1 MDALNKLT
9 EYFREF
15 PGIGPRQARRFAY
28 FLLSKSPSF
37 SDELARLVVEIKK
50 NMRVCDSC
58 FRFYAGGRKAGPT
71 GETSA
76 VCAICSDP
84 ERNHSE
90 IMVIARDVDLEA
102 IEKSGTYNGVYFVLG
117 GTVPIL
123 EKSPETRVRSREL
136 LKKIETAGETKKGAK
151 PLKEIILSLSATPE
165 GEHTEEILR
174 SLLKP
179 VAEKND
185 IKITM
190 LGRGLSTGAELE
202 YSDADTI
209 KNALKNRA

>member
-28 FLLSKSPSF
+28 FLLTKSPSF
-37 SDELARLVVEIKK
+37 ADELARLVVEIKK

-58 FRFYAGGRKAGPT
+58 FRFYAGKSGT
-71 GETSA
+71 L
-76 VCAICSDP
+76 CNICSNT
-84 ERNHSE
+84 ERKHAE
-90 IMVIARDVDLEA
+90 LMVVARDVDLES
-102 IEKSGTYNGVYFVLG
+102 IEKSSTYNGVYFVLG

-123 EKSPETRVRSREL
+123 EKSPETRIRSREL
-136 LKKIETAGETKKGAK
+136 LKRVGEDSKTGGGKKV
-151 PLKEIILSLSATPE
+151 PKEIILSLSATPE

-179 VAEKND
+179 VAEKNG
-185 IKITM
+185 IKITV

>member
-28 FLLSKSPSF
+28 FLLTKSPSF
-37 SDELARLVVEIKK
+37 ADELARLVVEIKK

-58 FRFYAGGRKAGPT
+58 FRFYAGGRGSDGAKSST
-71 GETSA
+71 T
-76 VCAICSDP
+76 CNICSNT
-84 ERNHSE
+84 ERNHAE
-90 IMVIARDVDLEA
+90 LMVVARDVDLET
-102 IEKSGTYNGVYFVLG
+102 IEKSGTYTGVYFVLG

-123 EKSPETRVRSREL
+123 EKSPETRIRSREL
-136 LKKIETAGETKKGAK
+136 LKRIGAGEKGKSAE
-151 PLKEIILSLSATPE
+151 KEIILSLSATPE
-165 GEHTEEILR
+165 GEHTGEIIR

-179 VAEKND
+179 VAEKNG
-185 IKITM
+185 IKITV

>member
-28 FLLSKSPSF
+28 FLLTKSPSF
-37 SDELARLVVEIKK
+37 ADELARLVVEIKK
-50 NMRVCDSC
+50 SMRVCDSC
-58 FRFYAGGRKAGPT
+58 FRFYAGGRGSGAAT
-71 GETSA
+71 ATI
-76 VCAICSDP
+76 CTICSNT
-84 ERNHSE
+84 ERNHAE
-90 IMVIARDVDLEA
+90 LMVVARDVDLET
-102 IEKSGTYNGVYFVLG
+102 IEKSGTYNGMYFVLG

-136 LKKIETAGETKKGAK
+136 LKRISAGE
-151 PLKEIILSLSATPE
+151 KEIILSLSATPE
-165 GEHTEEILR
+165 GEHTEEIIR
-174 SLLKP
+174 TLLKP
-179 VAEKND
+179 VAEKNG
-185 IKITM
+185 IKITV

>member
-1 MDALNKLT
+1 MHVHRFCYTRDMDALNKLT

-28 FLLSKSPSF
+28 FLLTKSPSF
-37 SDELARLVVEIKK
+37 ADELARLVVEIKK
-50 NMRVCDSC
+50 SMRVCDSC
-58 FRFYAGGRKAGPT
+58 FRFYAGKSGT
-71 GETSA
+71 
-76 VCAICSDP
+76 VCNICSNT

-90 IMVIARDVDLEA
+90 LMIVARDVDLET
-102 IEKSGTYNGVYFVLG
+102 IEKSGTYNGMYFVLG

-136 LKKIETAGETKKGAK
+136 LKRVDGKTDKNH
-151 PLKEIILSLSATPE
+151 LKEIILSLSATPE
-165 GEHTEEILR
+165 GEHTEEIIR
-174 SLLKP
+174 ALLKP
-179 VAEKND
+179 IAEKNS
-185 IKITM
+185 IKITV

>member
-1 MDALNKLT
+1 MDSLNKLT

-28 FLLSKSPSF
+28 FLLTKSPSF
-37 SDELARLVVEIKK
+37 ADELARLVVEIKK
-50 NMRVCDSC
+50 SMRVCESC
-58 FRFYAGGRKAGPT
+58 FRFYPGKNGGK
-71 GETSA
+71 S
-76 VCAICSDP
+76 VDVNLCSICSDP

-90 IMVIARDVDLEA
+90 LIVVARDVDLEA
-102 IEKSGTYNGVYFVLG
+102 VEKSGTYEGVYFVLG

-123 EKSPETRVRSREL
+123 EKNPESRIRSREL
-136 LKKIETAGETKKGAK
+136 LKKIEAEGQNAK
-151 PLKEIILSLSATPE
+151 NSRKISEIILSLSATPE
-165 GEHTEEILR
+165 GEHTEEIMR

-179 VAEKND
+179 LADKNSL
-185 IKITM
+185 KISV

>member
-28 FLLSKSPSF
+28 FLLTKSPSF
-37 SDELARLVVEIKK
+37 ADELARLVVEIKK

-58 FRFYAGGRKAGPT
+58 FRFYAGKNGT
-71 GETSA
+71 
-76 VCAICSDP
+76 VCNICSNT
-84 ERNHSE
+84 ERNHTE
-90 IMVIARDVDLEA
+90 LMVVARDVDLEA

-136 LKKIETAGETKKGAK
+136 LKRISEDDKPGGGEKM
-151 PLKEIILSLSATPE
+151 PKEIILSLSATPE

-174 SLLKP
+174 ALLKP
-179 VAEKND
+179 VAEKNG
-185 IKITM
+185 IKITV

>member
-28 FLLSKSPSF
+28 FLLTKSPSF
-37 SDELARLVVEIKK
+37 ADELARLVVEIKK
-50 NMRVCDSC
+50 SMRVCESC
-58 FRFYAGGRKAGPT
+58 FRFYAGAAKNGPL
-71 GETSA
+71 
-76 VCAICSDP
+76 CNICSNT
-84 ERNHSE
+84 ERNHAE
-90 IMVIARDVDLEA
+90 LMVVARDVDLEA

-123 EKSPETRVRSREL
+123 EKNPETRIRSREL
-136 LKKIETAGETKKGAK
+136 LKRIEAGGKSAKKETAIQ
-151 PLKEIILSLSATPE
+151 EIILSLSATPE

-179 VAEKND
+179 LSENHG
-185 IKITM
+185 IKITV